1 MTDKEAIAVV
11 TIVCVL
17 FALQHSLL
25 VTDWAKERARRLF
38 GETFVRAYYRLG
50 FTLISTMATVLA
62 AYVYVSLPDETLWI
76 PPWWVKVLMYLGQA
90 AAMIFA
96 VRSLNTVR
104 FGEFSGLAQA
114 WRHLRHGQ
122 VGGDVEGIGMTGLVK
137 AGSYR
142 YVRHP
147 LYLAGILII
156 TLSPEF
162 TRNHIVL
169 VMCGDAYFIAG
180 ALIEERRLIAHF
192 GDEYR
197 TYMKEVPRF
206 IPSLRRYIK
215 PHTL

>member
-1 MTDKEAIAVV
+1 MTDKEAIGIVI
-11 TIVCVL
+11 IVCVL

-25 VTDWAKERARRLF
+25 VTDWAKERARKLF
-38 GETFVRAYYRLG
+38 GDSFVRAYYRLF
-50 FTLISTMATVLA
+50 FTLISTAATLLA
-62 AYVYVSLPDETLWI
+62 AYVYVSLPDLTLLVA
-76 PPWWVKVLMYLGQA
+76 PMWVKVLMYAGQLGA
-90 AAMIFA
+90 LIFA

-122 VGGDVEGIGMTGLVK
+122 VGGDLEGIGMTGLVK

-169 VMCGDAYFIAG
+169 VICADTYFIAG

-192 GDEYR
+192 GDEYCV
-197 TYMKEVPRF
+197 YMKEVPRF
-206 IPSLRRYIK
+206 IPRLRR
-215 PHTL
+215 